1 MRSLGLESHERVKLH
16 VMYKHQCQQLL
27 LRPTLHH
34 CFLCVLAS
42 QLDLTFLLDT
52 NGRKTLTTARAQAL
66 NISREATERR
76 SGVLLLR
83 CVPIHPDPF
92 SACVRARARSAV
104 LCMDKPAETFF

>member
-52 NGRKTLTTARAQAL
+52 KGRKNAH
-66 NISREATERR
+66 N
-76 SGVLLLR
+76 G
-83 CVPIHPDPF
+83 
-92 SACVRARARSAV
+92 ARSSA
-104 LCMDKPAETFF
+104 KHF